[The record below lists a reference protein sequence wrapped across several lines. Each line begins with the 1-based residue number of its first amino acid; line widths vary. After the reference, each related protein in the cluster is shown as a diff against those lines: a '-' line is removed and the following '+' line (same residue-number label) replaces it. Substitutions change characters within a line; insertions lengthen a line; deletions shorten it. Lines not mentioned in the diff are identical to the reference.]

1 MLSYTLFEALTFPV
15 TYLLVAILVLTAV
28 LQIKYLNRALSR
40 FNATQVIPTQFVL
53 FTLSVILGSAVLYR
67 DFERTSGE
75 QAAKFVAG
83 CALTFLGVW
92 FITSSRERESDEEE
106 GFEEDDN
113 AIRLQGEQAY
123 RDFVENTPSPRKSPT
138 HVNASKT
145 SLQNG
150 RAMPRRR
157 TSESITVPSL
167 STSLIPEGSSP
178 IPTPQERQPLSAAPS
193 VPSTYTEASSI
204 SEHAWSESGQ
214 HTPRN
219 RLSVQRLLQPLTT
232 LFPHST
238 SQLHLPA
245 NPAASTSTPI
255 LPSEDAVQPARPE
268 TPHGHTH
275 APEHLTPTTP
285 HTADPA
291 RLARQSFSAL
301 YPAPLSA
308 PLSTPLSA
316 IIAASLRGGVA
327 RDPTRSSARRARKP
341 RLPLPALPWSA
352 APRARATSEP
362 EAAAAAAAAAQDAAL
377 RDVYAASPSRGPKV
391 RAGVAEGV
399 PRGGDGGAEGQGA
412 AAGERRG
419 RSLSATLVDLLRRKR
434 RRVDG
439 LAAGEEVAV
448 GSEPAT
454 PVERNG
460 GGGGAA

>member
-15 TYLLVAILVLTAV
+15 TYLLVAVLVLTAI

-92 FITSSRERESDEEE
+92 FITSSREREGDEEE
-106 GFEEDDN
+106 GFEEDDD
-113 AIRLQGEQAY
+113 AIRLEAEQGC
-123 RDFVENTPSPRKSPT
+123 RDFIENTPSPRRSLT

-157 TSESITVPSL
+157 TSESITVLSL
-167 STSLIPEGSSP
+167 STSLIPGGSSP

-193 VPSTYTEASSI
+193 VPSTYTEASSV

-214 HTPRN
+214 HTSRN
-219 RLSVQRLLQPLTT
+219 RLSVQRLLQPFTS

-245 NPAASTSTPI
+245 NPEASTSTPI
-255 LPSEDAVQPARPE
+255 LPSEDSVQPARPA
-268 TPHGHTH
+268 TPHAHE
-275 APEHLTPTTP
+275 PLTPTTP
-285 HTADPA
+285 HPADTA
-291 RLARQSFSAL
+291 RLARPSFSAL
-301 YPAPLSA
+301 VPPLSA

-316 IIAASLRGGVA
+316 IVAESLRRGVA
-327 RDPTRSSARRARKP
+327 RDPTRSAARRRKP
-341 RLPLPALPWSA
+341 RLPLPGLPWR
-352 APRARATSEP
+352 PGVRARATSEP
-362 EAAAAAAAAAQDAAL
+362 EAERALGAAAEEDLRAL
-377 RDVYAASPSRGPKV
+377 YARSPSGAP
-391 RAGVAEGV
+391 RARAE
-399 PRGGDGGAEGQGA
+399 PAPLGDGGSAAEDRTEA
-412 AAGERRG
+412 VAAGERRA
-419 RSLSATLVDLLRRKR
+419 RSLSTTLVDLLRRKR
-434 RRVDG
+434 RKVDG
-439 LAAGEEVAV
+439 LAGGDDVAV

-454 PVERNG
+454 PVSAG
-460 GGGGAA
+460 